1 MRHIVHLFVYKIL
14 QKVCRKKTKKS
25 SNIMYKIAQQ
35 RYWRMNTHSS
45 YQLITEIW
53 SVPRQ
58 MRKKGK
64 QIVCQREI
72 IQIFMLTH
80 THTHMQN
87 ALEINERTKN
97 QSKSRMNSTYQMT
110 SYFQSDNTGFIRV
123 GAGQPLIPSKV
134 NSRVAFLLAKEIK
147 RFSRCYVL

>member
-1 MRHIVHLFVYKIL
+1 MKDEY
-14 QKVCRKKTKKS
+14 T
-25 SNIMYKIAQQ
+25 
-35 RYWRMNTHSS
+35 
-45 YQLITEIW
+45 QLIPTDHRNMKCPQTNEKK
-53 SVPRQ
+53 RQ
-58 MRKKGK
+58 ADSLPKRNNTN
-64 QIVCQREI
+64 
-72 IQIFMLTH
+72 FHAHSH